1 MRDLILPGLLALCL
15 LAAPV
20 FSHEPDEERADDQT
34 VEGVP
39 PAGVEPGD
47 GDGEAT
53 PTGPALTIGDVA
65 PDLEGLSWRYGRRPE
80 PGEDGITVILF
91 WATWSLEG
99 TAGFE
104 LVSYLS
110 EFAYD
115 ERVSYITITP
125 EPIGRID
132 AYLERRHEDENDPV
146 VPVTCDP
153 ELRTVASHMW
163 AAGEGLLPTVFII
176 DAQGRLAW
184 LGDPRDGLE
193 TVLDQMLHDSWD
205 LDVHRRART
214 LLLEARQAQAS
225 GDRGAF
231 LLAIVEMSRL
241 SEVYASQGLLAV
253 SILARE
259 DGRAEAA
266 WKLGRFLVER
276 YPRRADVM
284 RSLAMFILD
293 HRGLAGR
300 DLGLALDAAR
310 AAVDHTPQADPIML
324 HTLARAYYA
333 NGEYGQAVEWQELA
347 LESAKE
353 RGDLQ
358 LQAKFGRI
366 LAQYRRK
373 AGSASL

>member
-1 MRDLILPGLLALCL
+1 MRDLILPGLIALCL
-15 LAAPV
+15 LAAPAPA
-20 FSHEPDEERADDQT
+20 EPDEERIDQT
-34 VEGVP
+34 VETP
-39 PAGVEPGD
+39 PPVEVEPEDAD
-47 GDGEAT
+47 GAAVPVE
-53 PTGPALTIGDVA
+53 PALTIGDAA
-65 PDLEGLSWRYGRRPE
+65 PGLEGLSWRYGRRPD
-80 PGEDGITVILF
+80 PIEDGITVILF
-91 WATWSLEG
+91 WATWSVEG
-99 TAGFE
+99 MAGFE

-132 AYLERRHEDENDPV
+132 AYLERRHADGNDPV

-153 ELRTVASHMW
+153 ELRAVASHMW
-163 AAGEGLLPTVFII
+163 AAGETLLPTVFIV
-176 DAQGRLAW
+176 DSAGRLAW
-184 LGDPRDGLE
+184 VGDPRDGLE
-193 TVLDQMLHDSWD
+193 TALDQMLHGSWD
-205 LDVHRRART
+205 LAVHRRARA
-214 LLLEARQAQAS
+214 LLLDARQAQAA

-259 DGRAEAA
+259 DGRADAA

-293 HRGLAGR
+293 RRELADR

-310 AAVDHTPQADPIML
+310 AAVDHTPQAGPIVL

-333 NGEYGQAVEWQELA
+333 NGRYGQAVEWQELA
-347 LESAKE
+347 VESAKE
-353 RGDLQ
+353 RADLQ

-373 AGSASL
+373 AASASP